1 MTGIA
6 VLDMLLGGA
15 LVAAG
20 FLSAAL
26 ADRIRGLRVSR
37 ERAPTSSREQVVRAV
52 SARPAIGE
60 VETARQDASSC
71 RVECFQAPHVVGMM
85 GKTRT
90 SVEASQAPHVVGMM
104 GKTRTSVE
112 ASQAPH
118 VMGMV
123 GKTGTSVDEKI
134 DPIDPRLEPVV
145 VAALVAAG
153 YKRSFAV
160 GAVQGVGPHERATIE
175 GWTRAALRRC
185 ARGGAS

>member
-90 SVEASQAPHVVGMM
+90 SVEASQAPHV
-104 GKTRTSVE
+104 
-112 ASQAPH
+112 
-118 VMGMV
+118 MGMV